1 MNKLKTMVRSYVSEE
16 TAAEDIKTIIF
27 VVLGIVVVIAIGWYM
42 WNLISDWASKG
53 EDASNNATTQ
63 QNDPFG
69 AGKGPFGN

>member
-1 MNKLKTMVRSYVSEE
+1 MNKINTMVRSYVKEE

-27 VVLGIVVVIAIGWYM
+27 VVLGIVVVVAIGWYM

-53 EDASNNATTQ
+53 EDASNNANKQ

-69 AGKGPFGN
+69 AGNGPFGG